1 MSKNIQNF
9 NISSLNGLTNP
20 TDSRQLITI
29 NNSIKIPHTSLSTS
43 NLIDN
48 SNAGILLKD
57 VNSNGTG
64 TFYKL
69 NANSITGLPE
79 LYFNSNL
86 IITTAN
92 LLNEFETIS
101 AIYPVDF
108 SNIVVNGGYI
118 NFTNGTISNSNVGPT
133 GVGLRYS
140 SNNTVQFRNEDTGW
154 IDLVDITTH
163 DQFSELIDVDVHSNP
178 LLNNQYIIYNATSN
192 LFVNANLAIIN
203 DKAPY
208 LGGDLNLNSYDIFM
222 GGITSNVTDNFNVNV
237 ISLVSE
243 TTYTNIGNY
252 LEIHNAD
259 SGNAPVI
266 GVNGLIDANV
276 GLIINAKGTGD
287 ITLNADLG
295 DVVINSN
302 TVNISGN
309 MINSIY
315 RTSYKV
321 GGYSPGVTWNIPIS
335 SDTILFNFN
344 NSNTA
349 GTYWANVG
357 VGIDGQKLNLIF
369 HNSGAQLIDVLVN
382 FGTDNLLCGT
392 GNSTGMRFDTN
403 GQSSMLIYLDDDVN
417 KWQILNTG
425 AAII

>member
-1 MSKNIQNF
+1 MSQNIQNF
-9 NISSLNGLTNP
+9 NISTLNGLTNP
-20 TDSRQLITI
+20 IDSRNLITI

-43 NLIDN
+43 NATDN
-48 SNAGILLKD
+48 SNAGILMKD
-57 VNSNGTG
+57 RNSTGYG
-64 TFYKL
+64 TFYYL
-69 NANSITGLPE
+69 DISSITGLPE
-79 LYFNSNL
+79 LYFNSNI
-86 IITTAN
+86 IITNAN
-92 LLNEFETIS
+92 LLYEFESIS
-101 AIYPVDF
+101 ALYPVDF

-118 NFTNGTISNSNVGPT
+118 NFTNGSIPNSNVGPD

-140 SNNTVQFRNEDTGW
+140 SNNTVQFRNEDTDW
-154 IDLVDITTH
+154 IDLVDITKH
-163 DQFSELIDVDVHSNP
+163 DQFSELVDVDVYSNP
-178 LLNNQYIIYNATSN
+178 LQNNQYIIYNAVSN

-208 LGGDLNLNSYDIFM
+208 LGGDLNLNGYDIFM
-222 GGITSNVTDNFNVNV
+222 GGTTSNVTDHFNVNV
-237 ISLVSE
+237 ISLISD

-259 SGNAPVI
+259 SGNNPTI
-266 GVNGLIDANV
+266 TVNGLIDPDI
-276 GLIINAKGTGD
+276 GLNINAKGTGD
-287 ITLNADLG
+287 ITLNSDLG
-295 DVVINSN
+295 DIIINSN

-315 RTSYKV
+315 RTSHKV
-321 GGYSPGVTWNIPIS
+321 GGYLPGVTWNIPIS

-369 HNSGAQLIDVLVN
+369 HNSGTNLIDVLVN

-392 GNSTGMRFDTN
+392 GNATGMRFDTN
-403 GQSSMLIYLDDDVN
+403 GQSSMLIYLDDDVT

-425 AAII
+425 ASII